1 MELVV
6 SGDLYRARGEWRSL
20 WSLLLVE
27 IFMELVVSGYLYG
40 ACGEWRS
47 LWSLW

>member
-1 MELVV
+1 MKLVVSGDIYGACGEWRYLWSLWCMEIFLELVV
-6 SGDLYRARGEWRSL
+6 SGDRYR
-20 WSLLLVE
+20 
-27 IFMELVVSGYLYG
+27 